1 MNPSRKL
8 LEAQLNR
15 VPREPQLSDRIREL
29 YASPSHDPTISDYW
43 RILAKRKW
51 MILICALVMVIVAG
65 LVSLRITRIYEAAAR
80 ISTSGQTSNFL
91 NFSDKAQAADAGSDQ
106 FGIDTQVKI
115 LQSNTLALLVIRN
128 LGLDKRPE
136 FAGPA
141 ASEAKHGVVSKLS
154 PQDLGREE
162 QLMQEF
168 RENLRVQQIPN
179 TAIVEIK
186 YSSPSPALAAEVAN
200 ATAESFIEQN
210 IKARY
215 DSTMQAADWLSKQ
228 LADLQIKV
236 EVSQAKLVEY
246 QQQNR
251 IIGADDKQ
259 NLTVEK
265 LNGLSKELT
274 QAQADRIQKQSFY
287 EITKG
292 GNPETIGIILQDPSL
307 AALRQQQTELEAQDA
322 QLSTQFGSS
331 YPKVQE
337 VRSRLKLIKEAYNKE
352 LQNGIR
358 RVQNDYDAAL
368 KREQMLQ
375 GALDAQTDVANQLNV
390 SAIQYK
396 LLKQEADSNR
406 QLYDGLLE
414 KLKEASLAAAL
425 KSSNIRIVDKAR
437 VPMVPARPN
446 IPRNLEIA
454 LVLGLVVGIG
464 MAFALESMDATVR
477 TPEHVEAISGLPTLT
492 IIPLKRELQRQGPRS
507 SRAPLETK
515 LPDWAP
521 RGVSLIAYLEPQSEM
536 AEAYRALRTSIL
548 LSSAGGP
555 PHSIVVTSP
564 MPQDGKTMT
573 SINIAIVL
581 AQQGKKVLLV
591 DADLRRPSV
600 HQSFGLRQQL
610 GLSNVLSGGVDA
622 GTATVT
628 TGQRNLFVMP
638 AGALPP
644 QPSELLSSALMQE
657 LLSRWRDEYD
667 HVIIDSPP
675 ALSVTDAVLL
685 SVQADAVLLVVRAS
699 QTTTGAVVRT
709 RDLLLHVKCN
719 LLGVV
724 LNAVDLASLGD
735 YYSGSRYS
743 LYYTDSKRKGGSRAQ
758 AGDDDGQDEP
768 RSASSGDL

>member
-1 MNPSRKL
+1 MFDG
-8 LEAQLNR
+8 QLDR
-15 VPREPQLSDRIREL
+15 APREPQHLDRIQEL
-29 YASPSHDPTISDYW
+29 YAFPSHEPTIGDYW

-51 MILICALVMVIVAG
+51 MILVCALVMVIVAG
-65 LVSLRITRIYEAAAR
+65 LVSLRITPIYEAAAR
-80 ISTSGQTSNFL
+80 VSISGQTSNFL
-91 NFSDKAQAADAGSDQ
+91 NFSDKAQTPDAGGDQ

-115 LQSNTLALLVIRN
+115 LQSNTLAQLVIRN

-141 ASEAKHGVVSKLS
+141 ASDAKHGAVSKLS
-154 PQDLGREE
+154 PQDPGREE
-162 QLMQEF
+162 QLLQEF
-168 RENLRVQQIPN
+168 RNNLRVQQIPN

-186 YSSPSPALAAEVAN
+186 YSSPNPALAAEVAN
-200 ATAESFIEQN
+200 STAESFIEQN

-215 DSTMQAADWLSKQ
+215 DSTVQAADWLSKQ

-236 EVSQAKLVEY
+236 EVSQAKLIEY
-246 QQQNR
+246 QQQNG

-292 GNPETIGIILQDPSL
+292 GNPESVGIILQDPSL
-307 AALRQQQTELEAQDA
+307 STLRQQQTELEAQDA

-375 GALDAQTDVANQLNV
+375 GALDAQTNVANQLNV

-477 TPEHVEAISGLPTLT
+477 TPEHVEAISGLPMLA
-492 IIPLKRELQRQGPRS
+492 IIPLKSELQKQGPRS
-507 SRAPLETK
+507 SRALLK
-515 LPDWAP
+515 ARLPDWTA
-521 RGVSLIAYLEPQSEM
+521 GVSLVACLEPQSEM

-564 MPQDGKTMT
+564 IPQDGKTMT
-573 SINIAIVL
+573 GINTAIVL

-600 HQSFGLRQQL
+600 HLSFGLRQQL
-610 GLSNVLSGGVDA
+610 GLSNVLSGGADA
-622 GTATVT
+622 GTATFAT
-628 TGQRNLFVMP
+628 RQKNLFVMP

-644 QPSELLSSALMQE
+644 QPSELLSSALLQE
-657 LLSRWRDEYD
+657 LLAQWRDEYD

-675 ALSVTDAVLL
+675 TLSVTDAVLL

-699 QTTTGAVVRT
+699 QTTTGAVVRA
-709 RDLLLHVKCN
+709 RDLLMHVKCN

-743 LYYTDSKRKGGSRAQ
+743 VYYTDSKRKDSRRAQ
-758 AGDDDGQDEP
+758 TEEDDGQDEP

>member
-1 MNPSRKL
+1 MNFSRKL
-8 LEAQLNR
+8 IDDQLDLA
-15 VPREPQLSDRIREL
+15 PRESQHLARIREL
-29 YASPSHDPTISDYW
+29 YASTSHEPTISDYW

-51 MILICALVMVIVAG
+51 MILVCALVMVIVAG
-65 LVSLRITRIYEAAAR
+65 LVSLRITPIYEAAAR
-80 ISTSGQTSNFL
+80 VSIAGQTSNFL
-91 NFSDKAQAADAGSDQ
+91 NFSDKAQTADAGGDQ
-106 FGIDTQVKI
+106 FSIDTQVKI

-136 FAGPA
+136 FAGAA

-154 PQDLGREE
+154 LQDLGREE

-168 RENLRVQQIPN
+168 RGNLRVEQVPN

-186 YSSPSPALAAEVAN
+186 YSSPDPALAAEVAN

-236 EVSQAKLVEY
+236 EASQAKLVEY
-246 QQQNR
+246 QKENG
-251 IIGADDKQ
+251 IVGADDKQ

-274 QAQADRIQKQSFY
+274 IAQVERIQKQSLY
-287 EITKG
+287 EIAKG
-292 GNPETIGIILQDPSL
+292 TNAETVATVLQDPLLSS
-307 AALRQQQTELEAQDA
+307 LRQQQTELEAQDA
-322 QLSTQFGSS
+322 QLSNQFGPS

-337 VRSRLKLIKEAYNKE
+337 VRSRLALIKDAYNKE

-358 RVQNDYDAAL
+358 RVRNDYDAAL

-375 GALDAQTDVANQLNV
+375 GALDAQTTVANQLSV

-396 LLKQEADSNR
+396 LLKEEADSNR

-425 KSSNIRIVDKAR
+425 NSSNIRIVDKAR
-437 VPMVPARPN
+437 VPMSPARPN
-446 IPRNLEIA
+446 VLRNLEYA
-454 LVLGLVVGIG
+454 LVLGLIGGIAI
-464 MAFALESMDATVR
+464 AFALESMDTTVR
-477 TPEHVEAISGLPTLT
+477 TPEHVEALSALPMLAM
-492 IIPLKRELQRQGPRS
+492 IPLKGELQRQ
-507 SRAPLETK
+507 
-515 LPDWAP
+515 AP
-521 RGVSLIAYLEPQSEM
+521 RRVTGLLKGTLPEQASAASLVTCLEPQSEI

-573 SINIAIVL
+573 SINTAIVL

-591 DADLRRPSV
+591 DADLRRPNV
-600 HQSFGLRQQL
+600 HLSFGLRQQL
-610 GLSNVLSGGVDA
+610 GLSNVLSGGADV
-622 GTATVT
+622 GTAAFT
-628 TGQRNLFVMP
+628 TRQRNLFVMP

-644 QPSELLSSALMQE
+644 QPSELLSSALLQE
-657 LLSRWRDEYD
+657 LLSQWRDEYD

-685 SVQADAVLLVVRAS
+685 SVRADAVLLVVRAS
-699 QTTTGAVVRT
+699 QTTTGAVLRA

-724 LNAVDLASLGD
+724 LNAVDLDSLGG

-743 LYYTDSKRKGGSRAQ
+743 LYYTDSKRKDGGRAQ
-758 AGDDDGQDEP
+758 AEEDDGQDEP

>member
-1 MNPSRKL
+1 MNVSRQL
-8 LEAQLNR
+8 LGGPQNPT
-15 VPREPQLSDRIREL
+15 PRNQNGLDRLQEL
-29 YASPSHDPTISDYW
+29 YATPRHEPTISDYW
-43 RILAKRKW
+43 RILVKRKW
-51 MILICALVMVIVAG
+51 TILVTALVVVTIAG
-65 LVSLRITRIYEAAAR
+65 LASLRITPIYEAMAR
-80 ISTSGQTSNFL
+80 VSIFAQTSNFL
-91 NFSDKAQAADAGSDQ
+91 NVSKSQTADDSGAQLS
-106 FGIDTQVKI
+106 IDTQVKI
-115 LQSNTLALLVIRN
+115 LQSNSLALLVIRN
-128 LGLDKRPE
+128 LGLDSRPE
-136 FAGPA
+136 FAGP
-141 ASEAKHGVVSKLS
+141 STSGAKPGAVSKL
-154 PQDLGREE
+154 PRQNLGREE
-162 QLMQEF
+162 QLLQSF
-168 RENLRVQQIPN
+168 QGNLRVQQVPN
-179 TAIVEIK
+179 TAIVEIR
-186 YSSPSPALAAEVAN
+186 YSSPYPALAAEIAN
-200 ATAESFIEQN
+200 ATAETFIEQN

-215 DSTMQAADWLSKQ
+215 DSTILAADWLSKQ
-228 LADLQIKV
+228 LTDLQIKV
-236 EVSQAKLVEY
+236 ETSQAKLVEY
-246 QQQNR
+246 QKENG

-265 LNGLSKELT
+265 LNELSKELT
-274 QAQADRIQKQSFY
+274 MAQAERI
-287 EITKG
+287 
-292 GNPETIGIILQDPSL
+292 
-307 AALRQQQTELEAQDA
+307 QQQTELEAQDA
-322 QLSTQFGSS
+322 QLSNQFGSS

-337 VRSRLKLIKEAYNKE
+337 VRSRLTLIKDAYNKE

-375 GALDAQTDVANQLNV
+375 GALDAQTNVANQLNV

-396 LLKQEADSNR
+396 LLKEEADSNR

-425 KSSNIRIVDKAR
+425 NSSNIRIVDKAR

-446 IPRNLEIA
+446 IPRNLEYA
-454 LVLGLVVGIG
+454 LLLGLIGGIAI
-464 MAFALESMDATVR
+464 AFALESMDTTVR
-477 TPEHVEAISGLPTLT
+477 TPEQVEALSALPMLAM
-492 IIPLKRELQRQGPRS
+492 IPVKGELQRQ
-507 SRAPLETK
+507 
-515 LPDWAP
+515 AP
-521 RGVSLIAYLEPQSEM
+521 RRVTGLLKGSLPEQASAVSLVTCLEPQSEI

-573 SINIAIVL
+573 SINTAIVL

-600 HQSFGLRQQL
+600 HLSFGLRQQL
-610 GLSNVLSGGVDA
+610 GLSKALSGGADA
-622 GTATVT
+622 ETATFST
-628 TGQRNLFVMP
+628 RQRNLFVIP

-644 QPSELLSSALMQE
+644 QPSELLSSALLQE
-657 LLSRWRDEYD
+657 LLSKWRDEYD

-675 ALSVTDAVLL
+675 SLSVTDAVLL

-699 QTTTGAVVRT
+699 QTTTGALLRA
-709 RDLLLHVKCN
+709 RDLLLHVNCN

-743 LYYTDSKRKGGSRAQ
+743 LYYTDSKRKGSGRAQ
-758 AGDDDGQDEP
+758 AEEDDGQDVP